1 MLVIQYCPQKKCIA
15 VKSWPVFFLN
25 MILKRKLIS
34 LLLDKKT
41 KSLSTIAPCNTLY
54 IVNMAQQIQWDKNA
68 VTKKCPK

>member
-1 MLVIQYCPQKKCIA
+1 MLVIQYCPHKKCIA

-41 KSLSTIAPCNTLY
+41 KKPLYDSSMQY
-54 IVNMAQQIQWDKNA
+54 IVNMAQQIQWDKNT